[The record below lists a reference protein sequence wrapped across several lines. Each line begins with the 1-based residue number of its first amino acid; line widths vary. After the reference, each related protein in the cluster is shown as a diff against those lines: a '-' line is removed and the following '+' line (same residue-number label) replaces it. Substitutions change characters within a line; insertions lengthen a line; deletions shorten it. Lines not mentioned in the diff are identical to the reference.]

1 MASQERLSL
10 PWPVHSSELR
20 VGLLELL
27 QEQRVMASLARPLLR
42 LRREPERLVWPLLEL
57 QRLAALS
64 QLEPVPRPLAMV
76 PTPSRTPR
84 AAWPY

>member
-1 MASQERLSL
+1 LQERLSL

-20 VGLLELL
+20 VELLELL
-27 QEQRVMASLARPLLR
+27 QEQRVISSLARPLLR
-42 LRREPERLVWPLLEL
+42 LQREPERVVLPLLEL

-64 QLEPVPRPLAMV
+64 QLEPVQRPLAMV
-76 PTPSRTPR
+76 PKPSRTPR